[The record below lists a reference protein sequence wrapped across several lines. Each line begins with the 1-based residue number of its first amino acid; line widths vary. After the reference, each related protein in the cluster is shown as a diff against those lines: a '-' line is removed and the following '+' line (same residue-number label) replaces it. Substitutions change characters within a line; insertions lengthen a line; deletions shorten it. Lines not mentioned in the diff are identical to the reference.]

1 MGVFPMST
9 KPNIILFITDQ
20 QRADSISALGCPWMI
35 TPNLDRLVKEGTSFT
50 KCYTT
55 SPVCVAARSS
65 LFTGYY
71 PHSTGVFT
79 NFQPWEPTWVQQL
92 ADTGYH
98 CVNMGKMHINPYDK
112 LGGFHQRYPI
122 ENKDRPLFLDEH
134 ERAWHDE
141 WDKALH
147 TRKLTKPSRYTRL
160 QDDPDY
166 FKKAQGCYPWELDAD
181 MHSDNFLGDM
191 VQWWLEERESTAPL
205 FLQIGFPG
213 PHPPYDPDPQYLSM
227 YDNADI
233 PVPEL
238 TDKELEA
245 QPDTVKNLRKDMKR
259 LNIDSIAWK
268 DKPTKE
274 DMLKIRKHYAAN
286 VTMID
291 EKIGQIMGTLDQK
304 GYLENSIIIFTSDH
318 GDALGDHGCIQK
330 WNMYESSVNVP
341 LIFWSPKYVPAGK
354 ISDELVQ
361 LFDIAP
367 TLLEKTDVS
376 VPDSWEAESL
386 WPVINAESGGRDV
399 VYSELARDHI
409 QRTSEY
415 IIMRRDKEYK
425 LVWYSGDH
433 YGELYDINNDPGEI
447 RNLWEDPEYM
457 SKRDRLL
464 HALKEWLA
472 MSMLRAN
479 MKPSE
484 KAQQPM
490 AID

>member
-1 MGVFPMST
+1 MST
-9 KPNIILFITDQ
+9 NPNIILFITDQ
-20 QRADSISALGCPWMI
+20 QRADTINALGAPWMI

-50 KCYTT
+50 RCYTT
-55 SPVCVAARSS
+55 SPVCVASRSS

-147 TRKLTKPSRYTRL
+147 ARKLTKPNRYNRL
-160 QDDPDY
+160 KDDPEH
-166 FKKAQGCYPWELDAD
+166 FKTALGCYPWELDVD
-181 MHSDNFLGDM
+181 MHSDIFLGDM

-205 FLQIGFPG
+205 FLQVGFPG
-213 PHPPYDPDPQYLSM
+213 PHPPYDPDPKYLSM
-227 YDNADI
+227 YDDADI

-238 TDKELEA
+238 TDEELEA
-245 QPDTVKNLRKDMKR
+245 QPDTIKNLRKDMKR

-268 DKPTKE
+268 EKPTME
-274 DMLKIRKHYAAN
+274 DMIKIRRHYAAN

-291 EKIGQIMGTLDQK
+291 EKIGQIISTLDQQ

-341 LIFWSPKYVPAGK
+341 LIFWSPQHVPCGK

-367 TLLEKTDVS
+367 TILEKTDVS
-376 VPDSWEAESL
+376 IPDSWEAVSL
-386 WPVINAESGGRDV
+386 WPVIKGESAGRDA

-409 QRTSEY
+409 QLTSEY
-415 IIMRRDKEYK
+415 IIMRRDKELK
-425 LVWYSGDH
+425 LVWYTGDQ
-433 YGELYDINNDPGEI
+433 YGELYDIENDPGET
-447 RNLWEDPEYM
+447 RNLWENPEYI

>member
-1 MGVFPMST
+1 MPLN
-9 KPNIILFITDQ
+9 PNIIMFITDQ
-20 QRADSISALGCPWMI
+20 QRADTINALGAPWMI

-55 SPVCVAARSS
+55 SPVCVASRCS

-134 ERAWHDE
+134 KRAWHDE
-141 WDKALH
+141 WDKAL
-147 TRKLTKPSRYTRL
+147 RAKYLTKPSRYNRL
-160 QDDPDY
+160 KKDPD
-166 FKKAQGCYPWELDAD
+166 FFLSAHGCYPWELDAA

-191 VQWWLEERESTAPL
+191 VQWWLEERESKAPL

-213 PHPPYDPDPQYLSM
+213 PHPPYDPEPKYLSL
-227 YDNADI
+227 YDDADI
-233 PVPEL
+233 PVPDI
-238 TDKELEA
+238 TDEELEA
-245 QPDTVKNLRKDMKR
+245 QPLAIKNLRKDMKR
-259 LNIDSIAWK
+259 LNIDSIAWV
-268 DKPTKE
+268 DKPTRD
-274 DMLKIRKHYAAN
+274 DMVKIRKHYAAN

-291 EKIGQIMGTLDQK
+291 EKIGQIMKVLDNK
-304 GYLENSIIIFTSDH
+304 GYLENSIVVFTSDH

-330 WNMYESSVNVP
+330 WNMYESSVQVP
-341 LIFWSPKYVPAGK
+341 LIFWSPKHIPSGK

-367 TLLEKTDVS
+367 TILEKTDVS
-376 VPDSWEAESL
+376 IPTSWDAQSL
-386 WPVINAESGGRDV
+386 WPVINGESAGRDV

-409 QRTSEY
+409 QLTSEY

-425 LVWYSGDH
+425 LIWYTGDK
-433 YGELYDINNDPGEI
+433 YGELYDVLNDPGEKH
-447 RNLWEDPEYM
+447 NLWGNHEYI
-457 SKRDRLL
+457 STRNQLL
-464 HALKEWLA
+464 HALQEWLV

-490 AID
+490 AIL

>member
-1 MGVFPMST
+1 MSAN
-9 KPNIILFITDQ
+9 PNIILFITDQ
-20 QRADSISALGCPWMI
+20 QRADTINALGASWMI

-55 SPVCVAARSS
+55 SPVCVASRAS

-79 NFQPWEPTWVQQL
+79 NFQPWEPTWVEQL

-98 CVNMGKMHINPYDK
+98 CVNMGKMHINPYDS

-134 ERAWHDE
+134 KRAWHDE

-147 TRKLTKPSRYTRL
+147 ARKLTKPSRYNRL
-160 QDDPDY
+160 KDDPER
-166 FKKAQGCYPWELDAD
+166 FLQAQGCYPWNLDGD

-191 VQWWLEERESTAPL
+191 VQWWLMERQSEAPF

-213 PHPPYDPDPQYLSM
+213 PHPPYDPEEKYLAM
-227 YDNADI
+227 YDEVDI
-233 PVPEL
+233 PIQDLSDE
-238 TDKELEA
+238 ELES
-245 QPDTVKNLRKDMKR
+245 QPLAIKNLRKDMKR

-268 DKPTKE
+268 DKPTKD
-274 DMLKIRKHYAAN
+274 DMIKIRKHYAAN
-286 VTMID
+286 ITMID
-291 EKIGQIMGTLDQK
+291 EKIGQIFRCLDQR

-354 ISDELVQ
+354 VSEELVQ
-361 LFDIAP
+361 LFDVAP
-367 TLLEKTDVS
+367 TLLEKTEVS
-376 VPDSWEAESL
+376 IPDAWEAKSL
-386 WPVINAESGGRDV
+386 WPVINGESKGRDV

-409 QRTSEY
+409 QLTSEY
-415 IIMRRDKEYK
+415 IIMRRDREYK
-425 LVWYSGDH
+425 LVWYTDDS
-433 YGELYDINNDPGEI
+433 YGELFDVHNDPYEQH
-447 RNLWEDPEYM
+447 NLWNRPEYKE
-457 SKRDRLL
+457 KRDNLL
-464 HALKEWLA
+464 HALKEWLVV
-472 MSMLRAN
+472 SMLRAN

-490 AID
+490 SIK